1 MTTETAGPVERWAI
15 EHGVSLPHPDNQN
28 STVQVML
35 DCVMLNS
42 LITFARQHDER
53 TAALVE
59 ALKRIADSP
68 EGDDTTYLACA
79 GAPFCTHIGTHGHA
93 DSCPVGVARAAL
105 AAFKEEA

>member
-42 LITFARQHDER
+42 LIDFARQHDKR
-53 TAALVE
+53 TVVLVQALEGLLTRIDAAHLENWKDRDVDWF
-59 ALKRIADSP
+59 ALLRAQ
-68 EGDDTTYLACA
+68 
-79 GAPFCTHIGTHGHA
+79 
-93 DSCPVGVARAAL
+93 AAL